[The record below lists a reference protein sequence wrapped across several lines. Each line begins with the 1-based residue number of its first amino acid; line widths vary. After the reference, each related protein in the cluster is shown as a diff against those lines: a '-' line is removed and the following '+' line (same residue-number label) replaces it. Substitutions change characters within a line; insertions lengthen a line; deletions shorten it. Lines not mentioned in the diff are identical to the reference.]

1 MAQFLC
7 YVLETIFS
15 HLVLNYTYTYLKT
28 SKQSLSVCM
37 LLSLVM
43 LTSLIFRASAENE
56 AIKLFKHYAFDSQY
70 SINLVSTR

>member
-7 YVLETIFS
+7 HVLETIFS
-15 HLVLNYTYTYLKT
+15 HLALNYTYAYLKT

-43 LTSLIFRASAENE
+43 LISLIFRASAENE
-56 AIKLFKHYAFDSQY
+56 AIKLFKHLCF
-70 SINLVSTR
+70 